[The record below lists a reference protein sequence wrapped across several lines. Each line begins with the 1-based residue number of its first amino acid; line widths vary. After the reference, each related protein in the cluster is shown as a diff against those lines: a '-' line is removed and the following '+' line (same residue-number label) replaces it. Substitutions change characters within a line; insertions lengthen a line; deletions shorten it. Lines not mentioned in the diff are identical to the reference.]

1 MAIFHT
7 SVKTFSRRKGQ
18 SSIAAAAYRGGL
30 LLADFLTGQQH
41 DYRRRGGVVESFCL
55 APQGAPSWATDVAE
69 LWPAVEAAEKR
80 RDATVAREFEVA
92 LPHELS
98 GEQRAELAFCIAE
111 TLVARYAFAL
121 QASIH
126 SPGTADGLNHHVHLL
141 ATTRR
146 IDANG
151 FADKTLE
158 LDGGPSGKAQVEWIR
173 EMVAATTNAHLA
185 AAGIDACIDHRGLA
199 EQARSAMLRGDA
211 IEAAVLAREPT
222 RHVGKAATAL
232 ARRGQASDR
241 AQANDEIRLENK
253 ERRAQLLDQIPFQ
266 GEPME
271 SGSDTRL
278 GTAHGSAGARLG
290 VVIPVPGL
298 EIRGVSGMRLS
309 KLIGADADATPPQQ
323 SLPELIEEGIRALA
337 EVAQAR
343 ADLALQPIRRWLEQ
357 ARTEV
362 FSSGESRGLRG
373 LVSEVVAKIKA
384 VRNLLMSRARRL
396 MTLSSVERL
405 RDMAEAEWERFTT
418 DHPRPGYW
426 SPSEWTERRTRR
438 LSSLEK
444 RTAELGQ
451 ARKQASSEALQAL
464 DRAIEGHAYAL
475 LRRCASAPK
484 AERPAGN
491 SAAPP
496 ALGLSG
502 SPKPPRLH

>member
-1 MAIFHT
+1 MAIYHT

-18 SSIAAAAYRGGL
+18 SAIAAAAYRGGL

-98 GEQRAELAFCIAE
+98 VEQRAELAFCIAE
-111 TLVARYAFAL
+111 TLVARYGFAL

-151 FADKTLE
+151 FADKTRE

-185 AAGIDACIDHRGLA
+185 SAGIDACIDHRGLA

-241 AQANDEIRLENK
+241 AQANEEIRLENQ

-266 GEPME
+266 GEPMA
-271 SGSDTRL
+271 SASDARP

-290 VVIPVPGL
+290 VVTPVPGL

-309 KLIGADADATPPQQ
+309 KLIGADARPPQQ

-343 ADLALQPIRRWLEQ
+343 ADLALQPVRLWLEQ
-357 ARTEV
+357 ARTE
-362 FSSGESRGLRG
+362 FCSSGESRGLRS
-373 LVSEVVAKIKA
+373 LVSEVVAKIRV

-396 MTLSSVERL
+396 MTLKSVERL
-405 RDMAEAEWERFTT
+405 RHMAEQEWERFTI

-444 RTAELGQ
+444 RTAELTL
-451 ARKQASSEALQAL
+451 ARKQASSEALETL
-464 DRAIEGHAYAL
+464 DKAIDGHADAL

-484 AERPAGN
+484 TERPDGN

-502 SPKPPRLH
+502 TPKPPRLH